1 MEPNMS
7 LVIVQGGVPVT
18 SSLVIAIET
27 QNEHASVLRLIRDN
41 QADLDE
47 FGRVGFE
54 IQSFV
59 TAGGQQTRTVAILN
73 EQHATLILTYLR
85 NNEVVKAFKKALV
98 KAFWE
103 MTKRAHADIPG
114 PVQVL
119 LSASRTE
126 ILRMALNMSE
136 ERDVLK
142 AETSRQQ
149 ATIATLAPKAQAL
162 DRISTA
168 TGNHCITDVA
178 KVLGVKP
185 QALFTWLSDHGW
197 IYRRPN
203 GGAWI
208 AYQDRVDGGWL
219 INKVSTIS
227 RPEREDRVI
236 DRLLVTPK
244 GLTHLAQ
251 LLQKAAS

>member
-1 MEPNMS
+1 MQDNMS

-27 QNEHASVLRLIRDN
+27 QNEHASVLRLVRDN

-103 MTKRAHADIPG
+103 MAKQVHD
-114 PVQVL
+114 PVKDL
-119 LSASRTE
+119 LTMSRTDA
-126 ILRMALNMSE
+126 LRLALGLSE
-136 ERDVLK
+136 ERDALK
-142 AETSRQQ
+142 VQTHQQQ
-149 ATIATLAPKAQAL
+149 ATIAVLEPKAQAL
-162 DRISTA
+162 DRLSA
-168 TGNHCITDVA
+168 GRGSLCVTDAA
-178 KVLGVKP
+178 KVLRVKP
-185 QALFTWLSDHGW
+185 SFLFAWMHEHSW
-197 IYRRPN
+197 IYRRPS
-203 GGAWI
+203 GSSWI
-208 AYQDRVDGGWL
+208 AMQDRLDLGFL
-219 INKVSTIS
+219 EQPLLTIS
-227 RPEREDRVI
+227 REDRP
-236 DRLLVTPK
+236 DRVVDHLKVTPR
-244 GLTHLAQ
+244 GLTHLGQ
-251 LLQKAAS
+251 LLARVAS